1 MHKGWCICH
10 RSFGRDIGLIV
21 HLSASTSL
29 SPDPNSKVIVTTVEE
44 AIKMGAD
51 AVSIHVNIGA
61 STEPDML
68 RDFGQVAR
76 ECNEWGMPLMVML
89 YPRGKDIKN
98 NYDVDLLKQ
107 CARAGMELGADI
119 VKTSYTGDIDT
130 FREVVKG
137 AIIGSHRGRT
147 EWTPT
152 GTSADGQGLHRVG
165 GSGVSIG
172 RNMFQH
178 RNVTG
183 ITRAVTEV
191 VLHDASWTR
200 PEATRVIAWRSSYGY
215 GPTAPDYEAQKL
227 VSSALEEGM
236 VHILLREED
245 QALQPR
251 GSFEA
256 MFIKGLMCIRGG
268 PHRYYSGDITP
279 EDLQRAYSLRD
290 QVRYLLISARDW
302 KVIP

>member
-1 MHKGWCICH
+1 MFGKSIRMERIIDRNSGRAVVVPVDHGITMGPIQGLVDMKTTIDKVSQGGATAVVMHKGVVPYGH

-44 AIKMGAD
+44 SIKLGAD

-61 STEPDML
+61 DTEPYML
-68 RDFGQVAR
+68 RDFGQIAR

-98 NYDVDLLKQ
+98 GYDVDLVKQ

-137 AIIGSHRGRT
+137 AII
-147 EWTPT
+147 PVLI
-152 GTSADGQGLHRVG
+152 AG
-165 GSGVSIG
+165 GPKMDSDRDLLQMVKDSIEAGGMGVSIG
-172 RNMFQH
+172 RNIFQH

-183 ITRAVTEV
+183 ITKAVAEI
-191 VLHDASWTR
+191 VLHDASVE
-200 PEATRVIAWRSSYGY
+200 EAL
-215 GPTAPDYEAQKL
+215 KL
-227 VSSALEEGM
+227 LE
-236 VHILLREED
+236 
-245 QALQPR
+245 
-251 GSFEA
+251 
-256 MFIKGLMCIRGG
+256 
-268 PHRYYSGDITP
+268 
-279 EDLQRAYSLRD
+279 
-290 QVRYLLISARDW
+290 
-302 KVIP
+302 